1 MGDYI
6 AGVIAGPHEHPLFL
20 LRHGHTEWSATGRH
34 AGRTDLPLTAVG
46 ERQAHAAGRTY
57 ALMSDDSSAVVLS
70 SPLRR
75 ARHTA
80 ELAGL
85 EVSEVSEDLVEWD
98 YGDFEGMTTPEIRE
112 RVPGWTVWT
121 HPIPGG
127 ESADAVRARADRVLG
142 RLRSTLSDRPV
153 VLVGHDDFGRVL
165 ISRWLELDTA
175 AGRFF
180 RFDPASITVLGS
192 QRGVPQIRHLN
203 VPPS

>member
-1 MGDYI
+1 MI
-6 AGVIAGPHEHPLFL
+6 AGAHEHPLFL

-46 ERQAHAAGRTY
+46 ERQAHAAGRSY
-57 ALMSDDSSAVVLS
+57 ALMSDDASAVVLS

-75 ARHTA
+75 ALHTA

-85 EVSEVSEDLVEWD
+85 EVSEVTEDLVEWD
-98 YGDFEGMTTPEIRE
+98 YGDYEGLTTPEIRE
-112 RVPGWTVWT
+112 HVPGWSVWT
-121 HPIPGG
+121 HPMPGG
-127 ESADAVRARADRVLG
+127 ESPDAVRVRADRVLG
-142 RLRSTLSDRPV
+142 HVRPLLAEQPV

-165 ISRWLELDTA
+165 IARWLELDPA

-180 RFDPASITVLGS
+180 RSDPASLTVLGR